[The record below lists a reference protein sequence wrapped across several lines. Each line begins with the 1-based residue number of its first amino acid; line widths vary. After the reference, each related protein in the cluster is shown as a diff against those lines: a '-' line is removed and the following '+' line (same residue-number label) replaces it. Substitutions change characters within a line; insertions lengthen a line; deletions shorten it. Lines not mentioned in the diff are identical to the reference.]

1 MHVVLVVLS
10 LLLSFS
16 VGAKTNQA
24 LTKSATSSAEAET
37 CHLKVQ
43 TVHYPPLAIAPNSA
57 FNTTNQWLG
66 MNFTYLDALF
76 NEANCSYSIYATPLA
91 RGLNLLEQGVVDMT
105 LNLSKTAEREAYLAF
120 VGVHRIEKIIL
131 AAHRDFSPLIHDFN
145 DLSKHDGRW
154 IWQKGA
160 YYGEPLANLAK
171 SDPTFD
177 MRINR
182 SVDND
187 RMLDFIR
194 KRRADGFFVE
204 STNFEFHKQYDARY
218 EMLERHPITINSEA
232 VYFVFSKQSMKPE
245 LIEKFRVAYENLAE
259 KGVWQQINSR
269 TFTLPDNRSLAP

>member
-1 MHVVLVVLS
+1 MRVVLVVLS

-24 LTKSATSSAEAET
+24 LTKSATSSAEDDT

-43 TVHYPPLAIAPNSA
+43 TVHYPPLAMAPNSA

-66 MNFTYLDALF
+66 LNFTYLDALF

-145 DLSKHDGRW
+145 DLAQHDGRW

-232 VYFVFSKQSMKPE
+232 VYFVFSKQSVKPE
-245 LIEKFRVAYENLAE
+245 IIEKFRVAYENLAE

-269 TFTLPDNRSLAP
+269 KFTLPDNRLLAP